1 MVRTIILMLFVILM
15 FTLISCATISND
27 RPTFG
32 KEVNPPQ
39 GWIDY
44 CNRPNTKDVDCK

>member
-1 MVRTIILMLFVILM
+1 MVRTIILILFVILM
-15 FTLISCATISND
+15 FILTSCTTVSND
-27 RPTFG
+27 HPVFG
-32 KEVNPPQ
+32 KEVSAPQ